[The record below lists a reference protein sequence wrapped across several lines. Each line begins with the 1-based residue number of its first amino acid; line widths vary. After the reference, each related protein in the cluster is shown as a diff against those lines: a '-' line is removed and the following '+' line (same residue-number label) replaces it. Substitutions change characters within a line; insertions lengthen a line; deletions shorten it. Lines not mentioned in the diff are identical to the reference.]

1 MASSTMATANGVAS
15 EKGADGKARNM
26 AAEPTDHD
34 ARSVRDGARGNSSE
48 EEGRLLCKCVCIN
61 VNYNQIPYGTG

>member
-1 MASSTMATANGVAS
+1 MVRRRRTVMASSTMAMANGVAS

-34 ARSVRDGARGNSSE
+34 ARSVRDGARGSSI
-48 EEGRLLCKCVCIN
+48 RQTQLRPVSLK
-61 VNYNQIPYGTG
+61 T